1 MGNSY
6 RYETATANMQVS
18 QNTQNTQNTQDTGKT
33 ILVVEDDADLGD
45 LIMQVLDL
53 HSEQEHTA
61 YHSILTVDS
70 MQALETVKS
79 IKPDLFLLD
88 YYLPRMNGLELYDRL
103 HDTPG
108 LTQVPAILISANP
121 PRQEIE
127 KRNLVS
133 MKKPFNLKDL
143 LHTIDHLLT

>member
-1 MGNSY
+1 MSM
-6 RYETATANMQVS
+6 ANRHGYAL
-18 QNTQNTQNTQDTGKT
+18 TDTQDKQGTSKT

-53 HSEQEHTA
+53 HSEQEKA
-61 YHSILTVDS
+61 PYHAILAIDS

-103 HDTPG
+103 HASSG
-108 LTQVPAILISANP
+108 LEQVPAIFISANP

-133 MKKPFNLKDL
+133 LKKPFNLKDL
-143 LHTIDHLLT
+143 LHTIDRLLT